1 MTRSYTG
8 VPRSRSGKSP
18 GASCWATAPP
28 GLLRQPLSGF
38 LSLRMRFARCLP
50 LDACLPQ
57 VSRTLVGFIRV
68 VRLRLLRMFSRG
80 TGVPQCTVYLLTV
93 VGADFSF
100 WQLRSKLVY
109 TLVKVFVWM
118 CIFIFLSDYPDTEY
132 LVQRTGI
139 CPV

>member
-1 MTRSYTG
+1 
-8 VPRSRSGKSP
+8 
-18 GASCWATAPP
+18 
-28 GLLRQPLSGF
+28 
-38 LSLRMRFARCLP
+38 MRFARLGAP
-50 LDACLPQ
+50 WSQTVFTFGRPPPAGQQD
-57 VSRTLVGFIRV
+57 VGGIYCV
-68 VRLRLLRMFSRG
+68 VRVGLLRMFSRG

>member
-1 MTRSYTG
+1 MVFTFGRPPPAGQQDVGGIYSCG
-8 VPRSRSGKSP
+8 SRPSVE
-18 GASCWATAPP
+18 
-28 GLLRQPLSGF
+28 
-38 LSLRMRFARCLP
+38 
-50 LDACLPQ
+50 D
-57 VSRTLVGFIRV
+57 
-68 VRLRLLRMFSRG
+68 
-80 TGVPQCTVYLLTV
+80 VPQCTVYLLTV